1 MKKLIFMLLILVSS
15 TLIACENS
23 QTITTEDTSEENINK
38 PVFGDMDDL
47 IGYLNESI
55 NLFEDVS
62 VTDEEDGDLIEEVT
76 IINLI
81 DLPILNGL
89 VDSTGGLYYTLSGS

>member
-47 IGYLNESI
+47 IGYLN
-55 NLFEDVS
+55 
-62 VTDEEDGDLIEEVT
+62 
-76 IINLI
+76 
-81 DLPILNGL
+81 
-89 VDSTGGLYYTLSGS
+89 